1 MGLAM
6 AFKSKTIM
14 IANMIDNTPV
24 YTSFDIG
31 RVVEYK
37 TIFPCCAMPKISK
50 CLRGFKRDQM
60 FGGFLANLVNKV
72 VNKPFYNP
80 SYQGNEAGI
89 DALRFF
95 LSGLNLPLKEKSI
108 DILYKTSKKEH
119 LSIENYLGATEES
132 ALYLGREIMS
142 MGNAADTR
150 TRAKVEKEYLKAL
163 LAANTITLQKGR
175 SKADRK
181 KDDLEIYLAETFVS
195 QFGSVDFL
203 YPNRQIL
210 MVSQTVKCIRFFEFA
225 LKDTILSPLVQDFC
239 DNYGIKEWW
248 IYPKAIWSVYA
259 LTDGKAGIVKVDRIT
274 MKEAAQYISV
284 IDKSSI
290 SSDAVIPKNEN
301 IDYTAFRAKPLIKI
315 AEDEYVVFNMQLLIE
330 RIYSGLYF
338 DFRQLAMA
346 RGISQSDFKR
356 HFSTG
361 FSEQSLLCGILGTAL
376 KNNFDVLMTDEDCH
390 KHDTSKDANNVS
402 CPDFYARKG
411 NIVLLFENKDIL
423 LSQDV
428 KEHGSLED
436 LVAFLKTRLFIN
448 EKGKPEGVSQL
459 MNLVT
464 KIRTGE
470 FQKRW
475 DADCPQDAVVYPIL
489 VAPEVKFTTQGV
501 KNLLQRWQGETGV
514 SMDNVKPV
522 AFTDIG
528 TLCLYQHEFE
538 NKGILPYL
546 DDYLVQSDFKKF
558 EQSKDMNDIPNALMS
573 FTDYL
578 CHTHNDTLSTFGEE
592 WAEYIKRDE

>member
-1 MGLAM
+1 
-6 AFKSKTIM
+6 
-14 IANMIDNTPV
+14 
-24 YTSFDIG
+24 
-31 RVVEYK
+31 
-37 TIFPCCAMPKISK
+37 
-50 CLRGFKRDQM
+50 
-60 FGGFLANLVNKV
+60 
-72 VNKPFYNP
+72 
-80 SYQGNEAGI
+80 
-89 DALRFF
+89 
-95 LSGLNLPLKEKSI
+95 
-108 DILYKTSKKEH
+108 
-119 LSIENYLGATEES
+119 
-132 ALYLGREIMS
+132 
-142 MGNAADTR
+142 
-150 TRAKVEKEYLKAL
+150 
-163 LAANTITLQKGR
+163 
-175 SKADRK
+175 
-181 KDDLEIYLAETFVS
+181 
-195 QFGSVDFL
+195 
-203 YPNRQIL
+203 
-210 MVSQTVKCIRFFEFA
+210 
-225 LKDTILSPLVQDFC
+225 
-239 DNYGIKEWW
+239 
-248 IYPKAIWSVYA
+248 
-259 LTDGKAGIVKVDRIT
+259 

-290 SSDAVIPKNEN
+290 SSDAVIPKIEN

-330 RIYSGLYF
+330 RIYSGLF
-338 DFRQLAMA
+338 FEFRQLAMA

-578 CHTHNDTLSTFGEE
+578 CHAHNDTLSTFGEE